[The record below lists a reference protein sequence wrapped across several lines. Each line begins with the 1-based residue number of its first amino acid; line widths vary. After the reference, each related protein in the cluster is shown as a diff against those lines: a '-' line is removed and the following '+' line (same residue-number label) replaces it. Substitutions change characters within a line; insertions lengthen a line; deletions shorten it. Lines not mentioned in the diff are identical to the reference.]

1 MNIELITPSP
11 PGLADGC
18 RVTAERWS
26 RILNGLGHQVEVRGS
41 YSQEACDMLIALHA
55 SRSLDSI
62 MEFRRRHPQ
71 LPLVVALVG
80 SDLYQDLGKRPE
92 VVEGVEAATRLIVL
106 HRRAVIELPES
117 LRSKTWVIYQSADPP
132 DVRVAPV
139 EAYFQIVVSAH
150 LDPHKDP
157 FRAALAA
164 RKLPLSSRIQIHHAG
179 RAPNDKMAQKAKE
192 EEKKNPRYRWLGE
205 LSHPKAVRLISSSR
219 LVVIASQ
226 YEGGSNVLAE
236 ALVCSVPLLVTRT
249 SGLVGTLGDDY
260 PGYFPVGDTTE
271 LARLMLKAETDESFY
286 ERLKE
291 RSGRAAWLVR
301 PEREHASWR
310 EFLRDLSVRNAAQR
324 AFF

>member
-1 MNIELITPSP
+1 MKIELITSSP
-11 PGLADGC
+11 PEIVDGC
-18 RVTAERWS
+18 RVTAERWA
-26 RILNGLGHQVEVRGS
+26 RILGGLGHQVEVRTG
-41 YSQEACDMLIALHA
+41 YSHDPCDMLIALHA
-55 SRSLDSI
+55 GRSLDSI
-62 MEFRRRHPQ
+62 KDFRARHPQ
-71 LPLVVALVG
+71 LPLVVALMG

-92 VVEGVEAATRLIVL
+92 VVKGLEAATRLVVL

-132 DVRVAPV
+132 DVRVSPV
-139 EAYFQIVVSAH
+139 EAYFQVVVAAH

-157 FRAALAA
+157 FRAAQAA
-164 RKLPLSSRIQIHHAG
+164 RKLPLSSTIQVQHAG
-179 RAPNDKMAQKAKE
+179 RAPDEKMEQKAKE

-205 LSHPKAVRLISSSR
+205 LSHEKVVRLISSSR

-226 YEGGSNVLAE
+226 YEAGSNVLAE

-260 PGYFPVGDTTE
+260 PGYFPVGDTAE

-286 ERLKE
+286 EQLKE
-291 RSGRAAWLVR
+291 RSARAAWLVR
-301 PEREHASWR
+301 PERERASWQ
-310 EFLRDLSVRNAAQR
+310 EFLRDLSVREASQR